1 MRVIYATSMG
11 TIKDSSLTQIVQ
23 SNALM
28 ANFIKDSLQQLVVP
42 DGYDFN
48 EERDELI
55 QEGQQKMLALLA
67 K

>member
-11 TIKDSSLTQIVQ
+11 TIKDSRLSQIVQ

-28 ANFIKDSLQQLVVP
+28 ANFINDSLQQLVVP
-42 DGYDFN
+42 DGHDFN

-55 QEGQQKMLALLA
+55 QEGQQKMLAALA